1 MPDEPVVDTPVA
13 EPTPPPEPIP
23 APPPESLDD
32 RGVPWK
38 NTVAELNRKLAES
51 ESARQQV
58 TDLNQQYQVALGQ
71 QKNPA
76 PAAPAP
82 TSDLSEKFDDVTT
95 QYIQQEARKI
105 ANEEATKVAYGM
117 ARGAELAKVLEDPD
131 IRTEAVSEYN
141 ALKANPM
148 YVGKDDMELQY
159 LATNSARATVA
170 ERRLANPP
178 DPNAPPPVEPASR
191 VAASVPA
198 TRPSTVPDTPSDDP
212 DADFK
217 TFWSDPGRIKGN
229 ESWLRSCGYYKPMDI
244 NSDDIVTMPNGKIAL
259 KQLARNIYN
268 RAVRDGIVVNNQVSR
283 VEVIGDGR

>member
-1 MPDEPVVDTPVA
+1 MPDEPVVDIPVVEPTLPP
-13 EPTPPPEPIP
+13 EPTPPPPEP
-23 APPPESLDD
+23 LDD
-32 RGVPWK
+32 RGVPYK

-58 TDLNQQYQVALGQ
+58 ADLNQQYQVALGQ
-71 QKNPA
+71 KKSTE
-76 PAAPAP
+76 PAP
-82 TSDLSEKFDDVTT
+82 TNDLSDKFDDATLKMVDERAE
-95 QYIQQEARKI
+95 QKARTI
-105 ANEEATKVAYGM
+105 AYEM

-178 DPNAPPPVEPASR
+178 DPTNVPTPVVLASR

-198 TRPSTVPDTPSDDP
+198 TRPSTVPDTASDDP

-217 TFWSDPGRIKGN
+217 TFWSDPERLKGN
-229 ESWLRSCGYYKPMDI
+229 
-244 NSDDIVTMPNGKIAL
+244 
-259 KQLARNIYN
+259 
-268 RAVRDGIVVNNQVSR
+268 
-283 VEVIGDGR
+283 